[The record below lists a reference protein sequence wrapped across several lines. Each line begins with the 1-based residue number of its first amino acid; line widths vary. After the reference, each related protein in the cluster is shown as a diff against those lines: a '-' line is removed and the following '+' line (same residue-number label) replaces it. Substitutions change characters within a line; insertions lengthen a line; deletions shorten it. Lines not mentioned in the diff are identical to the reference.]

1 MLRAIF
7 VIFFFQLL
15 GEALKKFFEMRIPG
29 PVIGLILLLI
39 TLIFLK
45 RFKTTAVNK
54 LKSDV
59 LSTSNYILSYL
70 SLLFVPI
77 GVGVVMHLS
86 YLENNLFKVLVIVFI
101 QLLGEALKKFFEMR
115 IPGPVIGLILLLIT
129 LIFLKR
135 FKTTAINKL
144 KSDVLSTSNYILSY
158 LSLLFVPI
166 GVGVVM
172 HLSYLENNLFKVL
185 VIVFIS
191 TILTIGLTAFLM
203 EKINKR
209 INKK

>member
-1 MLRAIF
+1 
-7 VIFFFQLL
+7 
-15 GEALKKFFEMRIPG
+15 MRIPG
-29 PVIGLILLLI
+29 PVIGLIFLLI
-39 TLIFLK
+39 ALIFLK
-45 RFKTTAVNK
+45 RFKTRAVNQ
-54 LKSDV
+54 LKNDV
-59 LSTSNYILSYL
+59 LN
-70 SLLFVPI
+70 
-77 GVGVVMHLS
+77 
-86 YLENNLFKVLVIVFI
+86 
-101 QLLGEALKKFFEMR
+101 
-115 IPGPVIGLILLLIT
+115 
-129 LIFLKR
+129 
-135 FKTTAINKL
+135 
-144 KSDVLSTSNYILSY
+144 TSNYILSY

>member
-29 PVIGLILLLI
+29 PVLGLILLLVV
-39 TLIFLK
+39 LIFLK
-45 RFKTTAVNK
+45 RFKTGAITN
-54 LKSDV
+54 LKDDV
-59 LSTSNYILSYL
+59 INNSNYILNYL

-86 YLENNLFKVLVIVFI
+86 YLENNLFKVLI
-101 QLLGEALKKFFEMR
+101 
-115 IPGPVIGLILLLIT
+115 
-129 LIFLKR
+129 
-135 FKTTAINKL
+135 
-144 KSDVLSTSNYILSY
+144 
-158 LSLLFVPI
+158 
-166 GVGVVM
+166 
-172 HLSYLENNLFKVL
+172 
-185 VIVFIS
+185 IVFIS

>member
-15 GEALKKFFEMRIPG
+15 GEAIKKFFEMRIPG
-29 PVIGLILLLI
+29 PVLGLILLLVF
-39 TLIFLK
+39 LIFLK
-45 RFKTTAVNK
+45 RFKTAAITN
-54 LKSDV
+54 LKEDV
-59 LSTSNYILSYL
+59 INTSNYILNYL

-86 YLENNLFKVLVIVFI
+86 YLENNLFKVLI
-101 QLLGEALKKFFEMR
+101 
-115 IPGPVIGLILLLIT
+115 
-129 LIFLKR
+129 
-135 FKTTAINKL
+135 
-144 KSDVLSTSNYILSY
+144 
-158 LSLLFVPI
+158 
-166 GVGVVM
+166 
-172 HLSYLENNLFKVL
+172 
-185 VIVFIS
+185 IVFIS

>member
-15 GEALKKFFEMRIPG
+15 GEALKKFFEMLIPG

-45 RFKTTAVNK
+45 RFKNRAINN

-59 LSTSNYILSYL
+59 LNTSNYILSYL

-86 YLENNLFKVLVIVFI
+86 YLENNLFKVLI
-101 QLLGEALKKFFEMR
+101 
-115 IPGPVIGLILLLIT
+115 
-129 LIFLKR
+129 
-135 FKTTAINKL
+135 
-144 KSDVLSTSNYILSY
+144 
-158 LSLLFVPI
+158 
-166 GVGVVM
+166 
-172 HLSYLENNLFKVL
+172 
-185 VIVFIS
+185 IVFIS
-191 TILTIGLTAFLM
+191 TVLTIGLTAFLM

>member
-15 GEALKKFFEMRIPG
+15 GEALKKFFDIRIPG
-29 PVIGLILLLI
+29 PVLGLILLLAV
-39 TLIFLK
+39 LIFLK
-45 RFKTTAVNK
+45 RFKTGAITN
-54 LKSDV
+54 LKDDV
-59 LSTSNYILSYL
+59 INNSNYILNYL

-86 YLENNLFKVLVIVFI
+86 YLENNLFKVLI
-101 QLLGEALKKFFEMR
+101 
-115 IPGPVIGLILLLIT
+115 
-129 LIFLKR
+129 
-135 FKTTAINKL
+135 
-144 KSDVLSTSNYILSY
+144 
-158 LSLLFVPI
+158 
-166 GVGVVM
+166 
-172 HLSYLENNLFKVL
+172 
-185 VIVFIS
+185 IVFIS

>member
-29 PVIGLILLLI
+29 PVLGLILLLVV
-39 TLIFLK
+39 LIFLK
-45 RFKTTAVNK
+45 RFKTAAITN
-54 LKSDV
+54 LKEDV
-59 LSTSNYILSYL
+59 INTSNYILNYL

-86 YLENNLFKVLVIVFI
+86 YLENNLFKVLI
-101 QLLGEALKKFFEMR
+101 
-115 IPGPVIGLILLLIT
+115 
-129 LIFLKR
+129 
-135 FKTTAINKL
+135 
-144 KSDVLSTSNYILSY
+144 
-158 LSLLFVPI
+158 
-166 GVGVVM
+166 
-172 HLSYLENNLFKVL
+172 
-185 VIVFIS
+185 IVFIS

-203 EKINKR
+203 EKVNKR

>member
-29 PVIGLILLLI
+29 PVLGLILLLVF
-39 TLIFLK
+39 LIFLK
-45 RFKTTAVNK
+45 RFKTAAITN
-54 LKSDV
+54 LKEDV
-59 LSTSNYILSYL
+59 INTSNYILNYL

-86 YLENNLFKVLVIVFI
+86 YLENNLFKVLI
-101 QLLGEALKKFFEMR
+101 
-115 IPGPVIGLILLLIT
+115 
-129 LIFLKR
+129 
-135 FKTTAINKL
+135 
-144 KSDVLSTSNYILSY
+144 
-158 LSLLFVPI
+158 
-166 GVGVVM
+166 
-172 HLSYLENNLFKVL
+172 
-185 VIVFIS
+185 IVFIS

>member
-15 GEALKKFFEMRIPG
+15 GETLKKFFEMRIPG
-29 PVIGLILLLI
+29 PVIGLILLLL

-45 RFKTTAVNK
+45 RFKMSAVNN
-54 LKSDV
+54 LKTDV
-59 LSTSNYILSYL
+59 INTSNYILSYL

-86 YLENNLFKVLVIVFI
+86 YLENNLFKVLI
-101 QLLGEALKKFFEMR
+101 
-115 IPGPVIGLILLLIT
+115 
-129 LIFLKR
+129 
-135 FKTTAINKL
+135 
-144 KSDVLSTSNYILSY
+144 
-158 LSLLFVPI
+158 
-166 GVGVVM
+166 
-172 HLSYLENNLFKVL
+172 
-185 VIVFIS
+185 IVFIS
-191 TILTIGLTAFLM
+191 TILTISLTAYLM

>member
-45 RFKTTAVNK
+45 RYKTRAINN

-59 LSTSNYILSYL
+59 LNTSNYILSYL

-86 YLENNLFKVLVIVFI
+86 YLENNLLKVL
-101 QLLGEALKKFFEMR
+101 L
-115 IPGPVIGLILLLIT
+115 
-129 LIFLKR
+129 
-135 FKTTAINKL
+135 
-144 KSDVLSTSNYILSY
+144 
-158 LSLLFVPI
+158 
-166 GVGVVM
+166 
-172 HLSYLENNLFKVL
+172 
-185 VIVFIS
+185 IVFIS
-191 TILTIGLTAFLM
+191 TVLTVGLTAFFL

>member
-29 PVIGLILLLI
+29 PVLGLILLLVF
-39 TLIFLK
+39 LISLK
-45 RFKTTAVNK
+45 RFKTAAITN
-54 LKSDV
+54 LKEDV
-59 LSTSNYILSYL
+59 INTSNYILNYL

-86 YLENNLFKVLVIVFI
+86 YLENNLFKVLI
-101 QLLGEALKKFFEMR
+101 
-115 IPGPVIGLILLLIT
+115 
-129 LIFLKR
+129 
-135 FKTTAINKL
+135 
-144 KSDVLSTSNYILSY
+144 
-158 LSLLFVPI
+158 
-166 GVGVVM
+166 
-172 HLSYLENNLFKVL
+172 
-185 VIVFIS
+185 IVFIS

>member
-39 TLIFLK
+39 ALIFLK
-45 RFKTTAVNK
+45 RFKTAAVNK
-54 LKSDV
+54 LKNDV
-59 LSTSNYILSYL
+59 LNTSNYILSYL

-86 YLENNLFKVLVIVFI
+86 YLENNLFKVL
-101 QLLGEALKKFFEMR
+101 L
-115 IPGPVIGLILLLIT
+115 
-129 LIFLKR
+129 
-135 FKTTAINKL
+135 
-144 KSDVLSTSNYILSY
+144 
-158 LSLLFVPI
+158 
-166 GVGVVM
+166 
-172 HLSYLENNLFKVL
+172 
-185 VIVFIS
+185 IVFIS

>member
-15 GEALKKFFEMRIPG
+15 GETLKKFFEMRIPG

-45 RFKTTAVNK
+45 RFKMSVVNN
-54 LKSDV
+54 LKTDV
-59 LSTSNYILSYL
+59 INTSNYILSYL

-86 YLENNLFKVLVIVFI
+86 YLENNLFKVLI
-101 QLLGEALKKFFEMR
+101 
-115 IPGPVIGLILLLIT
+115 
-129 LIFLKR
+129 
-135 FKTTAINKL
+135 
-144 KSDVLSTSNYILSY
+144 
-158 LSLLFVPI
+158 
-166 GVGVVM
+166 
-172 HLSYLENNLFKVL
+172 
-185 VIVFIS
+185 IVFIS
-191 TILTIGLTAFLM
+191 TILTISLTAYLM